1 LEITMTSDCV
11 EYLGAIEVEID
22 GIQYEIGLRRENGF
36 GLRGIW
42 TCITCTSRNLARE
55 LKPSEGEAIDLAR
68 LEIVGHH
75 DAIHKPNQSDEHD
88 PQDAKLPRQRVKKP
102 R

>member
-1 LEITMTSDCV
+1 
-11 EYLGAIEVEID
+11 
-22 GIQYEIGLRRENGF
+22 
-36 GLRGIW
+36 
-42 TCITCTSRNLARE
+42 
-55 LKPSEGEAIDLAR
+55 
-68 LEIVGHH
+68 VGHH